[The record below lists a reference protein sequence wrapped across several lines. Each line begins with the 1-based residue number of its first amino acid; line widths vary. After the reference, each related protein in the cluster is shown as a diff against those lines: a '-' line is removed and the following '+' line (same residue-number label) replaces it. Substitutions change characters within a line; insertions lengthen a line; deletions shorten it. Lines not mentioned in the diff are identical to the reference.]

1 MHDHR
6 HKRKCLWMTNKFSRL
21 VSNRIKEDR
30 FIRLLEKHWQFRI
43 WILKYSKSDE
53 WQWWNSFE
61 TNERRRWGLLR
72 LQHYLKLG
80 STKLP
85 RKMIHVTLMDIKA
98 RKSKLS
104 RYNSYVVV
112 LRKTF
117 RILSL
122 TAKFSVRRYAT
133 VRNGSRLNFI
143 ISTTEKITASYME
156 VSDDVAK

>member
-1 MHDHR
+1 MHDNDETTS
-6 HKRKCLWMTNKFSRL
+6 KQTKTRL
-21 VSNRIKEDR
+21 IK
-30 FIRLLEKHWQFRI
+30 IATL
-43 WILKYSKSDE
+43 S
-53 WQWWNSFE
+53 
-61 TNERRRWGLLR
+61 
-72 LQHYLKLG
+72 KLG
-80 STKLP
+80 FTKLP

-122 TAKFSVRRYAT
+122 TAKFSVGSYAT

-143 ISTTEKITASYME
+143 ISATEKITASYME
-156 VSDDVAK
+156 VNDDVTK